1 VKPGSIVAEGVSR
14 RFRVHPQ
21 RTVTLKEAIVRRRH
35 LRPTDIWALR
45 DVSFRIEPGESV
57 GLVGRNGSGKTT
69 LLRLI
74 AGIFGPTSGR
84 VDVHGSIGSLIG
96 LGAGFHPEFTGRE
109 NVFLNGAIHGLKRR
123 YVREQ
128 MDEIVAF
135 AELERFIDLPVR
147 TYSAGMYI
155 RLGFAIATHLRSD
168 VLLLDE
174 VFAVGDE
181 AFQRKCF
188 GKIFEFK
195 NRGGTIMFVSHSA
208 ASVESLCERSILLRA
223 GRVELDDTTHDVL
236 SRYQTLLAEDEDPEE
251 QSAGLQEWGS
261 GEVRVADVK
270 LEDANGASRKQFHSG
285 ESLVALLR
293 LESTEACPPPRLS
306 LELHAAAGGLLGAT
320 VQELD
325 ELGWSGDG
333 ARSRWV
339 RFELDSLPLTEGRF
353 QLSVALTGPDSH
365 VYHRLLKA
373 AEFYVYPEGEARG
386 SLRLDGQW
394 SLADEPTAVE
404 TL

>member
-1 VKPGSIVAEGVSR
+1 MKPGSIVAEGVSR

>member
-1 VKPGSIVAEGVSR
+1 VKPGSIVVEGVSR
-14 RFRVHPQ
+14 RFRVYPQ

-45 DVSFRIEPGESV
+45 DVSFQIEPGESV

-74 AGIFGPTSGR
+74 AGIFGPTEGR
-84 VDVHGSIGSLIG
+84 VHVHGSVGSLIG

-109 NVFLNGAIHGLKRR
+109 NVFLNGAIHGLKRS

-147 TYSAGMYI
+147 TYSAGMYM

-195 NRGGTIMFVSHSA
+195 NRGGTIMFVSHA
-208 ASVESLCERSILLRA
+208 AAAVEGLCERSILLRA
-223 GRVELDDTTHDVL
+223 GRLEFDGPTHDVL
-236 SRYQTLLAEDEDPEE
+236 SRYQGLLAEDEDPEE

-261 GEVRVADVK
+261 GEARVAEVK
-270 LEDANGASRKQFHSG
+270 LEDANGAARKQFHSG

-293 LESTEACPPPRLS
+293 LELAAPCPSPQLS
-306 LELHAAAGGLLGAT
+306 LELHAAAGGLLAAS
-320 VQELD
+320 VQELE
-325 ELGWSGDG
+325 ELGWNTDG
-333 ARSRWV
+333 AGAQWV
-339 RFELDSLPLTEGRF
+339 RFEVDSLPLTEGRF
-353 QLSVALTGPDSH
+353 QLSVALTGSDGH
-365 VYHRLLKA
+365 VYHRLLNA
-373 AEFYVYPEGEARG
+373 AEFYVYPEGETRG
-386 SLRLDGQW
+386 SVRLDGRW
-394 SLADEPTAVE
+394 SRAEASTTLE
-404 TL
+404 TR

>member
-1 VKPGSIVAEGVSR
+1 MKPGAIVADNVSR
-14 RFRVHPQ
+14 RFRVYPQ

-45 DVSFRIEPGESV
+45 DISFGIEPGESV

-74 AGIFGPTSGR
+74 AGIFAPTTGR
-84 VDVHGSIGSLIG
+84 IDVHGSVGSLIG

-109 NVFLNGAIHGLKRR
+109 NVFLNGAIHGLKRA

-128 MDEIVAF
+128 MEEIVAF

-155 RLGFAIATHLRSD
+155 RLGFAIATHLRPD

-181 AFQRKCF
+181 AFQRKCY

-195 NRGGTIMFVSHSA
+195 SRGGTIMFVSHSA
-208 ASVESLCERSILLRA
+208 AAVESLCERSILLRA
-223 GRVELDDTTHDVL
+223 GRVELDGETSDVL
-236 SRYQTLLAEDEDPEE
+236 SRYQRLLAEDEDPEE

-261 GEVRVADVK
+261 GEVRVAEVK
-270 LEDANGASRKQFHSG
+270 LEDANGASRKQFQSG
-285 ESLVALLR
+285 EAFVALLR
-293 LESTEACPPPRLS
+293 LESARSCPPPRLS
-306 LELHAAAGGLLGAT
+306 LELHSASGGLLGAT
-320 VQELD
+320 VQELE
-325 ELGWSGDG
+325 ELGWSGDVADG
-333 ARSRWV
+333 RWV
-339 RFELDSLPLTEGRF
+339 RFEVDRMPLNEGRF
-353 QLSVALTGPDSH
+353 QLSVALTSADGH
-365 VYHRLLKA
+365 VYHRLLNA
-373 AEFYVYPEGEARG
+373 AEFFIYPEAGDRG
-386 SLRLDGQW
+386 SLRVDGRW
-394 SLADEPTAVE
+394 SLAEAPTTVE
-404 TL
+404 TR